1 MKRGYTALEYKS
13 KVRKLRELRPDISMS
28 SDFIVGFPGE
38 TDQEFEHTM
47 KLIEDVGFDH
57 SFSFIF
63 SARPGTPAASLQ
75 DDTPMDVKKARL
87 KRLQSRITAMEKS
100 ISESMLGTVQT
111 ILVSGLSKKSDA
123 EIAGRTE
130 NNRVVNV
137 EASSD
142 LIGQLVDVEITQALP
157 NSLKGKLIH

>member
-1 MKRGYTALEYKS
+1 
-13 KVRKLRELRPDISMS
+13 
-28 SDFIVGFPGE
+28 
-38 TDQEFEHTM
+38 
-47 KLIEDVGFDH
+47 
-57 SFSFIF
+57 
-63 SARPGTPAASLQ
+63 
-75 DDTPMDVKKARL
+75 MDVKKARL